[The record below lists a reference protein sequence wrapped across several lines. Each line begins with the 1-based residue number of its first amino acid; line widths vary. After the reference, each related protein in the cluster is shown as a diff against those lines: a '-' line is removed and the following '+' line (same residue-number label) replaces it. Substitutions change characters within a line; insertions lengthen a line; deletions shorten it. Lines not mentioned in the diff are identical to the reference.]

1 MAFVYEEVGEEN
13 RELWESIGWRNW
25 GRNKLP
31 FFKSREWSIDRDR
44 EVYLQ
49 GIGGYIDM
57 PNYYDLSYK
66 GRIIR
71 MEETCRIDTS
81 REEGNIIPW
90 KIKGIKIPKSVWEEK
105 DNIIQMIIEA
115 FTAVKRGNPTRKVLS
130 VTVEIQG
137 EPECVEADYNGN

>member
-31 FFKSREWSIDRDR
+31 FFKSRKWSIDRDR

-57 PNYYDLSYK
+57 PCYYDLSYK

-71 MEETCRIDTS
+71 MEKSCRVNTS
-81 REEGNIIPW
+81 RVEGSTVPWIIE
-90 KIKGIKIPKSVWEEK
+90 GIKIPKSIWEEK
-105 DNIIQMIIEA
+105 DNIIQMIREA
-115 FTAVKRGNPTRKVLS
+115 FAAIKIGNPARKVLS